1 MMELIISVI
10 AKPYLIAGTPAS
22 SIAFKLL

>member
-1 MMELIISVI
+1 MELIISVI